1 MPKQQLSEDRDY
13 AKAIE
18 TGLVPILA
26 GQDFPAGPNRLP
38 VIVADETGAEVN
50 VVETYEEAGVLGNR
64 GLVLQMSD
72 GAQVRLT
79 IHAYTPAGAR

>member
-1 MPKQQLSEDRDY
+1 MQQLSEDGVY
-13 AKAIE
+13 ATGFE
-18 TGLVPILA
+18 TALVSILTSDVDL
-26 GQDFPAGPNRLP
+26 QDL
-38 VIVADETGAEVN
+38 ADADGEAPEVN
-50 VVETYEEAGVLGNR
+50 VAETYEEAGVLTRDR